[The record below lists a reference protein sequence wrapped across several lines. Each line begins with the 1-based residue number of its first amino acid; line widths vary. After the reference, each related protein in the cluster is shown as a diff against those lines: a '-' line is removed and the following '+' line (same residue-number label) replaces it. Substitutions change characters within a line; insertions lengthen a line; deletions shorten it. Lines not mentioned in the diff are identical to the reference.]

1 MRSMTGYGKCQL
13 QRDSWEVT
21 VELRAVNHRYLDV
34 AMRLPRNLLFLED
47 GVRKGLQK
55 LVRGHV
61 DVYITVRQ
69 LDGASRVVEADTAL
83 AVSYAKAAQAI
94 RSAVL
99 EQTREDVQYDLTV
112 SRLMRLEGVT
122 TLTEAAM
129 DEEAVAALCQEAL
142 AGAIA
147 QLDDMRL
154 REGENLRADLA
165 EHLAQVAALREK
177 VIAYAPKVV
186 EEYRARLTEKLARL
200 PIEPVDPAR
209 LAQEVALMADKCAI
223 DEELSRLD
231 SHIAQLRRYLD
242 AQGETGKKMD
252 FLIQEMNRETNTIG
266 SKCSDAAI
274 AQCVVDMKSEIE
286 KLREQIQNA
295 V

>member
-13 QRDSWEVT
+13 QENTWEVT

-47 GVRKGLQK
+47 GVRKGLAK

-61 DVYITVRQ
+61 DVYLTVRQ
-69 LDGASRVVEADTAL
+69 IEGASRVVDADTAL
-83 AVSYAKAAQAI
+83 AASYVAAAKAIADTTGA
-94 RSAVL
+94 AN
-99 EQTREDVQYDLTV
+99 DLTV
-112 SRLMRLEGVT
+112 TQLMKMEGVT
-122 TLTEAAM
+122 TLTESAM
-129 DEEAVAALCQEAL
+129 DEEAVAALCAKAL
-142 AGAIA
+142 EGAVA

-165 EHLAQVAALREK
+165 EHLGNVASLREK

-186 EEYRARLTEKLARL
+186 EEYRARLTDRLAKL

-231 SHIAQLRRYLD
+231 SHITQLRRYLD
-242 AQGETGKKMD
+242 MPGETGKKMD

-266 SKCSDAAI
+266 SKCSDASI

>member
-13 QRDSWEVT
+13 QRDTWEVT
-21 VELRAVNHRYLDV
+21 IELRAVNHRYLDV

-47 GVRKGLQK
+47 GVRKGLNQ

-61 DVYITVRQ
+61 DVYVTVRQ
-69 LDGASRVVEADTAL
+69 TEGTSRVVEADTAL
-83 AVSYAKAAQAI
+83 AASYMEAAKAIRDAI
-94 RSAVL
+94 AGV
-99 EQTREDVQYDLTV
+99 ENDLTI
-112 SRLMRLEGVT
+112 SRLMKLEGVT
-122 TLTEAAM
+122 TLTESAM
-129 DEEAVAALCQEAL
+129 DEETVSALCQDAL

-147 QLDDMRL
+147 NLDDMRL

-165 EHLAQVAALREK
+165 EHLDKVAVLREQ
-177 VIAYAPKVV
+177 VVVYAPKVV
-186 EEYRARLTEKLARL
+186 EEYRARLTDKLSKL

-223 DEELSRLD
+223 DEELSRLN
-231 SHIAQLRRYLD
+231 SHITQLRRYLD
-242 AQGETGKKMD
+242 MQGETGKKMD

>member
-1 MRSMTGYGKCQL
+1 MRSMTGYGKCQM
-13 QRDSWEVT
+13 QRDTWEVT
-21 VELRAVNHRYLDV
+21 VELRAVNHRYLDI

-61 DVYITVRQ
+61 DVYITVKQ
-69 LDGASRVVEADTAL
+69 LEGASRLVEPDTAL
-83 AVSYAKAAQAI
+83 AASYVAAAKAIAQATG
-94 RSAVL
+94 A
-99 EQTREDVQYDLTV
+99 QDDLTI
-112 SRLMRLEGVT
+112 SQLMRLEGVT
-122 TLTEAAM
+122 NLTESVM
-129 DEEAVAALCQEAL
+129 DEEHVAALCAETL
-142 AGAIA
+142 DGAIA

-154 REGENLRADLA
+154 REGENLRADLS
-165 EHLAQVAALREK
+165 EHLDNVAAFREK
-177 VIAYAPKVV
+177 VVAYAPKVV
-186 EEYRARLTEKLARL
+186 EEYRQRLTDRLAKL
-200 PIEPVDPAR
+200 PIEPIDPAR
-209 LAQEVALMADKCAI
+209 LAQEVALIADKCAI
-223 DEELSRLD
+223 DEELSRLM
-231 SHIAQLRRYLD
+231 SHITQLRRYLD
-242 AQGETGKKMD
+242 MQGETGKKMD

>member
-13 QRDSWEVT
+13 QENAWEVT

-47 GVRKGLQK
+47 GVRKGLAK

-69 LDGASRVVEADTAL
+69 MEGASRVVEADTAL
-83 AVSYAKAAQAI
+83 AASYAEAAKAIALA
-94 RSAVL
+94 
-99 EQTREDVQYDLTV
+99 TGVQDDLTI
-112 SRLMRLEGVT
+112 SQLLRLEGVT
-122 TLTEAAM
+122 TLNEAAM
-129 DEEAVAALCQEAL
+129 DEEMVSALCQKAL
-142 AGAIA
+142 EGAMTH
-147 QLDDMRL
+147 LDDMRL

-165 EHLAQVAALREK
+165 EHLNNVEALREQ
-177 VIAYAPKVV
+177 VVAYAPKVV
-186 EEYRARLTEKLARL
+186 EEYRARLTERLAKL

-209 LAQEVALMADKCAI
+209 LAQEVAIMTDKCAI
-223 DEELSRLD
+223 DEELSRLM
-231 SHIAQLRRYLD
+231 SHITQLRRYLD
-242 AQGETGKKMD
+242 MQGETGKKMD

>member
-1 MRSMTGYGKCQL
+1 MRSMTGYGKCQM
-13 QRDSWEVT
+13 QSGSWEVT

-47 GVRKGLQK
+47 GVRKGLQA

-61 DVYITVRQ
+61 DVYLTVRQ
-69 LDGASRVVEADTAL
+69 TEGAGRVVEADTAL
-83 AVSYAKAAQAI
+83 AASYMEAAKAI
-94 RSAVL
+94 REVTGAA
-99 EQTREDVQYDLTV
+99 DDLTI
-112 SRLMRLEGVT
+112 SKLLKLEGVT
-122 TLTEAAM
+122 TLNEAAM
-129 DEEAVAALCQEAL
+129 DEEVVAALCGEAL
-142 AGAIA
+142 NGAIA

-154 REGENLRADLA
+154 LEGENLRADLA
-165 EHLAQVAALREK
+165 EHLDNVAALREK
-177 VIAYAPKVV
+177 VVAYAPKVV
-186 EEYRARLTEKLARL
+186 EEYRARLTEKLAKL

-223 DEELSRLD
+223 DEELSRLM
-231 SHIAQLRRYLD
+231 SHITQLRRYLD
-242 AQGETGKKMD
+242 MQGETGKKMD

>member
-13 QRDSWEVT
+13 QENAWEVT

-47 GVRKGLQK
+47 GVRKGLAK

-69 LDGASRVVEADTAL
+69 MEGASRVVEADTAL
-83 AVSYAKAAQAI
+83 AASYAEAAKAIAQATG
-94 RSAVL
+94 A
-99 EQTREDVQYDLTV
+99 QDDLSV
-112 SRLMRLEGVT
+112 SQLLRLEGVT
-122 TLTEAAM
+122 TLNEAAM
-129 DEEAVAALCQEAL
+129 DEEMVSALCQKAL
-142 AGAIA
+142 EGAMA
-147 QLDDMRL
+147 HLDDMRL

-165 EHLAQVAALREK
+165 EHLNNVEALREQ
-177 VIAYAPKVV
+177 VVAYAPKVV
-186 EEYRARLTEKLARL
+186 EEYRARLTERLAKL

-209 LAQEVALMADKCAI
+209 LAQEVAIMTDKCAI
-223 DEELSRLD
+223 DEELSRLM
-231 SHIAQLRRYLD
+231 SHITQLRRYLD
-242 AQGETGKKMD
+242 MRGETGKKMD

>member
-1 MRSMTGYGKCQL
+1 MRSMTGYGRCQK
-13 QRDSWEVT
+13 QADSWEVT

-47 GVRKGLQK
+47 GVRKGLAC

-61 DVYITVRQ
+61 DVFITVRQ
-69 LDGASRVVEADTAL
+69 LSGSNREVLTDTAL
-83 AVSYAKAAQAI
+83 ASAYVEAARALHQATG
-94 RSAVL
+94 AA
-99 EQTREDVQYDLTV
+99 DDMTV
-112 SRLMRLEGVT
+112 TRLMQLEGVT

-129 DEEAVAALCQEAL
+129 DEEAVSALCMEAL
-142 AGAIA
+142 EGAIA
-147 QLDDMRL
+147 NLDDMRL
-154 REGENLRADLA
+154 REGENLRVDLA
-165 EHLAQVAALREK
+165 EHLDKVAALREQ
-177 VIAYAPKVV
+177 VVAYAPKVV
-186 EEYRARLTEKLARL
+186 EEYRTRLTDRLAKL
-200 PIEPVDPAR
+200 PIDPVDPAR

-223 DEELSRLD
+223 DEELSRLV

-242 AQGETGKKMD
+242 MQGETGKKMD

>member
-1 MRSMTGYGKCQL
+1 MRSMTGYGRCQK
-13 QRDSWEVT
+13 QADAWEVT

-47 GVRKGLQK
+47 GVRKGLSR

-61 DVYITVRQ
+61 DVYITVKQ
-69 LDGASRVVEADTAL
+69 LEGASRLVEPDTAL
-83 AVSYAKAAQAI
+83 AASYMAAAKAICAATG
-94 RSAVL
+94 A
-99 EQTREDVQYDLTV
+99 ENDLKV
-112 SRLMRLEGVT
+112 SRLMQLEGVM

-129 DEEAVAALCQEAL
+129 DEAAVSALCAKTL
-142 AGAIA
+142 AGAMD

-154 REGENLRADLA
+154 REGESLRADLS
-165 EHLAQVAALREK
+165 EHLDNVAALRQK
-177 VIAYAPKVV
+177 VVTYAPQVI
-186 EEYRARLTEKLARL
+186 EEYRQRLTDRLAKL
-200 PIEPVDPAR
+200 PIDPVDPAR

-223 DEELSRLD
+223 DEELSRLQ
-231 SHIAQLRRYLD
+231 SHISQLRRYLEM
-242 AQGETGKKMD
+242 QGETGKKMD

-286 KLREQIQNA
+286 KLREQIQN
-295 V
+295 VV

>member
-13 QRDSWEVT
+13 QRGTWEVT
-21 VELRAVNHRYLDV
+21 IELRAVNHRYLDV

-47 GVRKGLQK
+47 GVRKGLNQ

-69 LDGASRVVEADTAL
+69 TEGASRVAEADTAL
-83 AVSYAKAAQAI
+83 AASYVAAAKAIAQATG
-94 RSAVL
+94 AA
-99 EQTREDVQYDLTV
+99 DDLTV
-112 SRLMRLEGVT
+112 SRLLKLEGVT
-122 TLTEAAM
+122 TLTESAM
-129 DEEAVAALCQEAL
+129 DEEAVSALCQEAL
-142 AGAIA
+142 AGAMA
-147 QLDDMRL
+147 NLDDMRL

-165 EHLAQVAALREK
+165 EHLDNVAALREQ
-177 VIAYAPKVV
+177 VVGYAPKVV
-186 EEYRARLTEKLARL
+186 EEYRARLTDKLSKL

-223 DEELSRLD
+223 DEELSRLM

-242 AQGETGKKMD
+242 MQGETGKKMD

>member
-13 QRDSWEVT
+13 QENTWEVT

-47 GVRKGLQK
+47 CVRKGLAK

-61 DVYITVRQ
+61 DVYLTVRQ
-69 LDGASRVVEADTAL
+69 IEGASRVVDADTAL
-83 AVSYAKAAQAI
+83 AASYVAAAKAIADTTGA
-94 RSAVL
+94 AN
-99 EQTREDVQYDLTV
+99 DLTV
-112 SRLMRLEGVT
+112 TQLMKLEGVT
-122 TLTEAAM
+122 TLTESAM
-129 DEEAVAALCQEAL
+129 DEEAVAALCAKAL
-142 AGAIA
+142 EGAVA

-165 EHLAQVAALREK
+165 EHLGNVASLREK

-186 EEYRARLTEKLARL
+186 EEYRARLTDRLAKL

-231 SHIAQLRRYLD
+231 SHITQLRRYLD
-242 AQGETGKKMD
+242 MQGETGKKMD

-266 SKCSDAAI
+266 SKCSDASI

>member
-13 QRDSWEVT
+13 QENAWEVT

-47 GVRKGLQK
+47 GVRKGLAK

-61 DVYITVRQ
+61 DVYITVRKME
-69 LDGASRVVEADTAL
+69 GASRVVEADTAL
-83 AVSYAKAAQAI
+83 AASYAEAAKAIALA
-94 RSAVL
+94 
-99 EQTREDVQYDLTV
+99 TGVQDDLTI
-112 SRLMRLEGVT
+112 SQLLRLEGVT
-122 TLTEAAM
+122 TLNEAAM
-129 DEEAVAALCQEAL
+129 DEEMVSALCQKAL
-142 AGAIA
+142 EGAMTH
-147 QLDDMRL
+147 LDDMRL

-165 EHLAQVAALREK
+165 EHLNNVEALREQ
-177 VIAYAPKVV
+177 VVAYAPKVV
-186 EEYRARLTEKLARL
+186 EEYRARLTERLAKL

-209 LAQEVALMADKCAI
+209 LAQEVAIMTDKCAI
-223 DEELSRLD
+223 DEELSRLM
-231 SHIAQLRRYLD
+231 SHITQLRRYLD
-242 AQGETGKKMD
+242 MQGETGKKMD

>member
-1 MRSMTGYGKCQL
+1 MRSMTGYGRCQK
-13 QRDSWEVT
+13 QQGAWEVT
-21 VELRAVNHRYLDV
+21 VELRAVNHRYLDI

-47 GVRKGLQK
+47 GVRKGLAA

-69 LDGASRVVEADTAL
+69 LEGASRVAEPDTAL
-83 AVSYAKAAQAI
+83 AASYTAAAQAI
-94 RSAVL
+94 CQATGAANDLAV
-99 EQTREDVQYDLTV
+99 
-112 SRLMRLEGVT
+112 SHLMQLEGVT
-122 TLTEAAM
+122 TLTESAM
-129 DEEAVAALCQEAL
+129 DEEAVSALCADTL
-142 AGAIA
+142 CGAIA

-154 REGENLRADLA
+154 REGENLRLDLA
-165 EHLAQVAALREK
+165 EHLDKVVALREQ
-177 VIAYAPKVV
+177 VVAYAPQVV
-186 EEYRARLTEKLARL
+186 EEYRTRLTERLARL

-209 LAQEVALMADKCAI
+209 LAQEVAIMTDKCAI
-223 DEELSRLD
+223 DEELSRLM
-231 SHIAQLRRYLD
+231 SHITQLRRYLD
-242 AQGETGKKMD
+242 MQGETGKKMD

>member
-1 MRSMTGYGKCQL
+1 MRSMTGYGKCQM
-13 QRDSWEVT
+13 QRGEWEVT
-21 VELRAVNHRYLDV
+21 VELRAVNHRYLDI

-61 DVYITVRQ
+61 DVYLTVRQ
-69 LDGASRVVEADTAL
+69 TEGASRVVEADTAL
-83 AVSYAKAAQAI
+83 AASYVEAARMIRNAI
-94 RSAVL
+94 GAA
-99 EQTREDVQYDLTV
+99 DDLTV
-112 SRLMRLEGVT
+112 SRLMKLEGVT
-122 TLTEAAM
+122 NLTEAAM
-129 DEEAVAALCQEAL
+129 DEDAVSALCDEAL
-142 AGAIA
+142 NGAIA
-147 QLDDMRL
+147 HLDDMRL

-165 EHLAQVAALREK
+165 EHLNNVETLRGQV
-177 VIAYAPKVV
+177 VAYAPKVV
-186 EEYRARLTEKLARL
+186 EEYRARLTERLSKL

-223 DEELSRLD
+223 DEELSRLM
-231 SHIAQLRRYLD
+231 SHITQLRRYLD
-242 AQGETGKKMD
+242 MQGETGKKMD

>member
-13 QRDSWEVT
+13 QRGTWEVT
-21 VELRAVNHRYLDV
+21 IELRAVNHRYLDV

-47 GVRKGLQK
+47 GVRKGLNQ

-61 DVYITVRQ
+61 DVYVTVRQ
-69 LDGASRVVEADTAL
+69 TEGASRVVEADTAL
-83 AVSYAKAAQAI
+83 AASYMKAAKAISDAI
-94 RSAVL
+94 DGV
-99 EQTREDVQYDLTV
+99 ENDLTI
-112 SRLMRLEGVT
+112 SRLMNLEGVT
-122 TLTEAAM
+122 TLTESAM
-129 DEEAVAALCQEAL
+129 DEETVSALCQDAL
-142 AGAIA
+142 TGAIA
-147 QLDDMRL
+147 NLDDMRL

-165 EHLAQVAALREK
+165 EHLDKVAALREQ
-177 VIAYAPKVV
+177 VVVYAPKVV
-186 EEYRARLTEKLARL
+186 EEYRARLTDKLSKL

-223 DEELSRLD
+223 DEELSRLN
-231 SHIAQLRRYLD
+231 SHITQLRRYLD
-242 AQGETGKKMD
+242 MQGETGKKMD

>member
-13 QRDSWEVT
+13 QRDTWEVT

-47 GVRKGLQK
+47 GVRKGLQA
-55 LVRGHV
+55 LIRGHV
-61 DVYITVRQ
+61 DVYLTVRQ
-69 LDGASRVVEADTAL
+69 TEGAGRVVEADTAL
-83 AVSYAKAAQAI
+83 AASYVAAAKAI
-94 RSAVL
+94 REVTGAA
-99 EQTREDVQYDLTV
+99 DDLTV
-112 SRLMRLEGVT
+112 SRLLKLEGVT

-129 DEEAVAALCQEAL
+129 DEDAVSALCAEAL
-142 AGAIA
+142 DGAIA

-165 EHLAQVAALREK
+165 EHLDNVAALREK
-177 VIAYAPKVV
+177 VVAYAPKVV
-186 EEYRARLTEKLARL
+186 EEYRARLTEKLAKL

-223 DEELSRLD
+223 DEELSRLM
-231 SHIAQLRRYLD
+231 SHITQLRRYLD
-242 AQGETGKKMD
+242 MQGETGKKMD

>member
-13 QRDSWEVT
+13 QRAPWEVT
-21 VELRAVNHRYLDV
+21 AELRAVNHRYLDISC
-34 AMRLPRNLLFLED
+34 RLPRSLSFLED
-47 GVRKGLQK
+47 GVRKALAA

-61 DVYITVRQ
+61 DVYLTVRQ
-69 LDGASRVVEADTAL
+69 TEGATRQVETDAALAAAYVEAARVIAEATG
-83 AVSYAKAAQAI
+83 AAN
-94 RSAVL
+94 
-99 EQTREDVQYDLTV
+99 DLTV
-112 SRLMRLEGVT
+112 TKLMAMEGVT
-122 TLTEAAM
+122 TVTEAAM
-129 DEEAVAALCQEAL
+129 DEEAVSALCQEAM

-147 QLDDMRL
+147 ALDDMRL

-165 EHLAQVAALREK
+165 EHLDKVAALREQ
-177 VIAYAPKVV
+177 VVVYAPKVV
-186 EEYRARLTEKLARL
+186 EEYRARLTDKLSKL

-223 DEELSRLD
+223 DEELSRLN
-231 SHIAQLRRYLD
+231 SHITQLRRYLD
-242 AQGETGKKMD
+242 MQGETGKKMD

>member
-13 QRDSWEVT
+13 QENAWEVT

-47 GVRKGLQK
+47 GVRKGLAK

-69 LDGASRVVEADTAL
+69 TEGASRVAEPDTAL
-83 AVSYAKAAQAI
+83 AASYVEAAKAIAQATG
-94 RSAVL
+94 AK
-99 EQTREDVQYDLTV
+99 DDLTV
-112 SRLMRLEGVT
+112 SQLMRLEGVT
-122 TLTEAAM
+122 TLNEAAM
-129 DEEAVAALCQEAL
+129 DEDVVSDLCQKAL
-142 AGAIA
+142 EGAMA
-147 QLDDMRL
+147 HLDDMRL

-165 EHLAQVAALREK
+165 EHLNNVEALREQ
-177 VIAYAPKVV
+177 VVAYAPKVV
-186 EEYRARLTEKLARL
+186 EEYRTRLTERLAKL

-209 LAQEVALMADKCAI
+209 LAQEVAIMTDKCAI
-223 DEELSRLD
+223 DEELSRLM
-231 SHIAQLRRYLD
+231 SHITQLRRYLD
-242 AQGETGKKMD
+242 MQGETGKKMD

>member
-13 QRDSWEVT
+13 QENAWEVT

-47 GVRKGLQK
+47 GVRKGLAK

-69 LDGASRVVEADTAL
+69 LEGASRVVEADTAL
-83 AVSYAKAAQAI
+83 AVSYAEAAKAIAQETGAK
-94 RSAVL
+94 
-99 EQTREDVQYDLTV
+99 DDLTV
-112 SRLMRLEGVT
+112 SQLLCLEGVT
-122 TLTEAAM
+122 TLNEAAM
-129 DEEAVAALCQEAL
+129 DEAAVSALCQKAL
-142 AGAIA
+142 EGAMA
-147 QLDDMRL
+147 HLDDMRL

-165 EHLAQVAALREK
+165 EHLDNVEALREQ
-177 VIAYAPKVV
+177 VVAYAPKVV
-186 EEYRARLTEKLARL
+186 EEYRMRLTERLAKL

-209 LAQEVALMADKCAI
+209 LAQEVAIMTDKCAI
-223 DEELSRLD
+223 DEELSRLM
-231 SHIAQLRRYLD
+231 SHITQLRRYLD
-242 AQGETGKKMD
+242 LQGETGKKMD